1 MPWAKQNLGQVKILK
16 RGFNEGLR
24 QIKAPFVAECDMK
37 SQF

>member
-1 MPWAKQNLGQVKILK
+1 MPWAKQNLRQTKMLK
-16 RGFNEGLR
+16 WGFDKSLR